1 MEYDGLWI
9 EWWFDGIYNHVYHIL
24 PYFTIQSAMFTYILP
39 YVLPYFT
46 IFYHILPIVCLYFT
60 KILSILY
67 HILSIFYHMSPIFL
81 HVPLAKAIIS
91 IPIQKVRGAVGSG
104 CRSPSGRQIS
114 WPRHIWRALKSW
126 IIWNNLSIW
135 VNYNISLTW
144 IKAILGWFPLLTMIP
159 VRSQWGRYN
168 LPR

>member
-1 MEYDGLWI
+1 MGYELNGGLMGYI
-9 EWWFDGIYNHVYHIL
+9 IMYTISYHILPFSQPCLPIFYHMFYHIL
-24 PYFTIQSAMFTYILP
+24 PYFTI
-39 YVLPYFT
+39 
-46 IFYHILPIVCLYFT
+46 ILPIVCLYFT
-60 KILSILY
+60 KILSIFY

-135 VNYNISLTW
+135 VNYNISL
-144 IKAILGWFPLLTMIP
+144 
-159 VRSQWGRYN
+159 N
-168 LPR
+168 LN